1 MAWRG
6 WRVLGSS
13 SGDIDE
19 FVERL
24 QRSFRLTQY
33 EARLYLAILRGARN
47 PREAS
52 SMSGVPLPRIY
63 DVVRVLESKGFVI
76 PTEEGWYRA
85 VPPNAVAVSEIA
97 RIEEEARRRAREV
110 MDVASSLEA
119 LARRWER
126 EETTVLEGISSVF
139 SAAAELVDEAGSGY
153 ITVSNV
159 FLVHAARLAGLVDA
173 LRSRGRLVVV
183 AVAAPWVEAVPEPLK
198 PAARLST
205 WLPDMAVTSE
215 GVIIVV
221 PSQRGE
227 ARGLLVRSPSYAAP
241 VAEWLR
247 GLLGSSGSR
256 GEQQHAD
263 R

>member
-1 MAWRG
+1 M
-6 WRVLGSS
+6 
-13 SGDIDE
+13 
-19 FVERL
+19 
-24 QRSFRLTQY
+24 
-33 EARLYLAILRGARN
+33 
-47 PREAS
+47 
-52 SMSGVPLPRIY
+52 
-63 DVVRVLESKGFVI
+63 
-76 PTEEGWYRA
+76 
-85 VPPNAVAVSEIA
+85 
-97 RIEEEARRRAREV
+97 
-110 MDVASSLEA
+110 
-119 LARRWER
+119 
-126 EETTVLEGISSVF
+126 
-139 SAAAELVDEAGSGY
+139 
-153 ITVSNV
+153 
-159 FLVHAARLAGLVDA
+159 
-173 LRSRGRLVVV
+173 
-183 AVAAPWVEAVPEPLK
+183 K